1 MTQQNNVVTC
11 EANLLA
17 AIKALGP
24 DAKLLPLK
32 TKLNEKRTEACP
44 FATLACVDQACA
56 SAMSAGNVGK
66 MGTIYYLTEVG
77 IARLEELSEELD
89 PVAA

>member
-1 MTQQNNVVTC
+1 MKQPVVTR

-17 AIKALGP
+17 AINALGS

-32 TKLNEKRTEACP
+32 TKLNEMRTDKNCP
-44 FATLACVDQACA
+44 FATLAYVDKACA

-66 MGTIYYLTEVG
+66 TGTTYFLTEAG
-77 IARLEELSEELD
+77 IARLEELSEESA
-89 PVAA
+89 VAA